1 MKVICAGFSK
11 TGTKSIT
18 KALVSLGYTVYDF
31 REHRDIHG
39 REWLD
44 LYCEGKLPNFASM
57 YQNVDAVVGL
67 PAWFWFEEIF
77 DAFPDSKVILSIR
90 DEENWLKSL
99 VRQIEQLQNPGIVRR
114 IATRWLSRPVH
125 RRGWQF
131 SDVTLN
137 AAYGSLNAKSTV
149 LFKKKYHEHN
159 ARVKSV
165 IPQEKLLV
173 FNVLEGW
180 KPLCDFLGVEVPKL
194 SFPRENVDCS
204 HGRQIIE
211 GQLRE
216 FNFIVL
222 IVMSVLVFIV
232 AVLYSA

>member
-77 DAFPDSKVILSIR
+77 EAFPDSKVILSIR

-114 IATRWLSRPVH
+114 IATR
-125 RRGWQF
+125 
-131 SDVTLN
+131 
-137 AAYGSLNAKSTV
+137 
-149 LFKKKYHEHN
+149 
-159 ARVKSV
+159 
-165 IPQEKLLV
+165 
-173 FNVLEGW
+173 
-180 KPLCDFLGVEVPKL
+180 
-194 SFPRENVDCS
+194 
-204 HGRQIIE
+204 
-211 GQLRE
+211 
-216 FNFIVL
+216 
-222 IVMSVLVFIV
+222 
-232 AVLYSA
+232 